1 MQQQLT
7 VFSKLPARLADGL
20 ALGSVG
26 KGHLLRLARLAL
38 ASPGNEALGQE
49 LALAAWEAD
58 PLDGELAAQLEP
70 VVSGVDTRTL
80 QCIRDVRI
88 NWQRPQ
94 RPEYYQRLL
103 QKRDMDR
110 IFTYLYSQHEKEP
123 QNLFWLQQAL
133 GMAAYEGAFDWLSSW
148 LGKGNYPQA
157 LEKKIQGDL
166 AFFQKSYDAAAAY
179 YLAAWDFGGLHPAL
193 VRHAESLFRLGDT
206 DNAIALGREALAV
219 RPWQTNQLLTLHD
232 RLTGLS
238 GERTALPGQVAVLL
252 YSYNKAD
259 DLRRT
264 LDTLV
269 PQLPASASVFVL
281 DNGSSDD
288 TAALLAGWEEQFSRT
303 AGEARFQ
310 SIRLPV
316 NIGAPAARNWL
327 VAMEAA
333 RPYEWLAFL
342 DDDALPPAGWLD
354 SLGQAVSVFPQ
365 AGVWGCRV
373 VDARNPLLIQSA
385 DTHLTDP
392 PQPSSDGLLPA
403 YQRLFGLSRI
413 HNQDLDFGQF
423 DYLRPCVS
431 VTGCCHLFRRST
443 LEQSKGFDLRF
454 TPSQYDDVEHDLR
467 LALEGKTIVYQGH
480 LRVEHCK
487 RTGRLG
493 QEDPQELARALGNM
507 YKLQMKFEPEQIAR
521 LRRERAA
528 ELHADLLEKAAHL
541 RASGLQLDFWT

>member
-342 DDDALPPAGWLD
+342 DDDAPAARGLARFAGTGGKRFSAGR
-354 SLGQAVSVFPQ
+354 SLGLPGRGRA
-365 AGVWGCRV
+365 
-373 VDARNPLLIQSA
+373 QSA
-385 DTHLTDP
+385 SYSERGYAPNGSAATLVGRFAARVPALVRSFQDTQSGFGFRAVRLPAAVRIGDR
-392 PQPSSDGLLPA
+392 LLPFVPA
-403 YQRLFGLSRI
+403 FDAGAEQGL
-413 HNQDLDFGQF
+413 
-423 DYLRPCVS
+423 
-431 VTGCCHLFRRST
+431 
-443 LEQSKGFDLRF
+443 
-454 TPSQYDDVEHDLR
+454 
-467 LALEGKTIVYQGH
+467 
-480 LRVEHCK
+480 
-487 RTGRLG
+487 
-493 QEDPQELARALGNM
+493 
-507 YKLQMKFEPEQIAR
+507 
-521 LRRERAA
+521 
-528 ELHADLLEKAAHL
+528 
-541 RASGLQLDFWT
+541 